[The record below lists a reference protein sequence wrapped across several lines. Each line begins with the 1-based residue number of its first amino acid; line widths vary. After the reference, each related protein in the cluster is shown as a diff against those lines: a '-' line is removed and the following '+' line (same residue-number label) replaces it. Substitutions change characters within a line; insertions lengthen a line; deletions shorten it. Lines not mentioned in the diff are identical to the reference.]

1 VSAAENSVSIEFH
14 DSGPGIQE
22 PHRIFEP
29 FYTTK
34 NVGKG
39 TGLGL
44 SICYGIVKEH
54 NGDISARND
63 EQGGAIIQVKLPS
76 VGRAAAPQPEPEAP
90 RRDTALKG
98 MILLVED
105 EETVLEF
112 ERDVLSGAG
121 AEVTTVNS
129 VEAMKS
135 MLEDHA
141 FDALII
147 NGKMPGANSVQ
158 ETHGWLLN
166 SHPQLRGRFLFTFS
180 SLAEPEVRSFLD
192 QNSVRFLVKPFEVSD
207 LITSTRRLLAKTK
220 AAGAGN

>member
-1 VSAAENSVSIEFH
+1 VSIEFH

-54 NGDISARND
+54 SGEISARNGD
-63 EQGGAIIQVKLPS
+63 DGGAIIEVKLPS
-76 VGRAAAPQPEPEAP
+76 AGRTAVPQPQPEAP

-98 MILLVED
+98 LILLVED
-105 EETVLEF
+105 EESVLEF

-121 AEVTTVNS
+121 ADVTTATGL
-129 VEAMKS
+129 EQMKS
-135 MLEDHA
+135 VLADRA

-147 NGKMPGANSVQ
+147 NGKMPGSTSVE
-158 ETHGWLLN
+158 ETHSWILN
-166 SHPQLRGRFLFTFS
+166 SHPQLSGHFLFTFS
-180 SLAEPEVRSFLD
+180 SLAEPEVRAFLD
-192 QNSVRFLVKPFEVSD
+192 QNSVRFLVKPFEVTD
-207 LITSTRRLLAKTK
+207 LIASTRRLLAKTK
-220 AAGAGN
+220 AAGAGS

>member
-1 VSAAENSVSIEFH
+1 VSAVDNSVSIEFH

-76 VGRAAAPQPEPEAP
+76 AGRAAAPQPEPAAP

>member
-1 VSAAENSVSIEFH
+1 VSIEFH

-54 NGDISARND
+54 NGEISAHNGD
-63 EQGGAIIQVKLPS
+63 DGGAIIEVKLPS
-76 VGRAAAPQPEPEAP
+76 AGRAAVAKPEPEAP
-90 RRDTALKG
+90 RRETALKG
-98 MILLVED
+98 TILLVED

-121 AEVTTVNS
+121 AEVTTANS
-129 VEAMKS
+129 IEQMKS
-135 MLEDHA
+135 ALADHA

-147 NGKMPGANSVQ
+147 NGKMPGSGGVQ
-158 ETHGWLLN
+158 ETHTWIFN
-166 SHPQLRGRFLFTFS
+166 SHPQLSGHFLFTFS

-192 QNSVRFLVKPFEVSD
+192 QNSVRFLVKPFEVTD
-207 LITSTRRLLAKTK
+207 LISSTRRLLAKTK
-220 AAGAGN
+220 AAGAGS

>member
-1 VSAAENSVSIEFH
+1 
-14 DSGPGIQE
+14 
-22 PHRIFEP
+22 
-29 FYTTK
+29 
-34 NVGKG
+34 
-39 TGLGL
+39 
-44 SICYGIVKEH
+44 
-54 NGDISARND
+54 
-63 EQGGAIIQVKLPS
+63 
-76 VGRAAAPQPEPEAP
+76 
-90 RRDTALKG
+90 
-98 MILLVED
+98 
-105 EETVLEF
+105 
-112 ERDVLSGAG
+112 
-121 AEVTTVNS
+121 VTTVNS